1 MTEQYYALVIEN
13 IKAESQLLFRQNGED
28 GFAVRIEDESDGLFW
43 RPLIETALPNKAVAF
58 FPYFSKQNDV
68 KITGKDDFKHYAAFA
83 DKQLI
88 FCRDADY
95 DYLLENPILNQP
107 FVFHTYIYGRENY
120 YSLAEGLEDIVEKAT
135 QEASTDKFDFSDFF
149 QTYSKTIYPYLV
161 SSLYSTQQNDN
172 YLPALS
178 ARNFGKTAGFIKI
191 DNPSKD
197 LSDLKQ
203 KLAAHYGTSL
213 ATYHSDDKFEIFKN
227 HLSELGLSEDN
238 AYLFMSCHDVFD
250 RVFLPVMK
258 YVGDDLTK
266 KHFAFL
272 TTNKEKKIYQAY
284 IEINSFKTLAQSN
297 PQMFGHLFYQRI
309 IQNIQIAFQN

>member
-13 IKAESQLLFRQNGED
+13 IKAESQLLFRQNGKD

-203 KLAAHYGTSL
+203 KLVAHYSTLL
-213 ATYHSDDKFEIFKN
+213 ATYHSEKGFKTFEN